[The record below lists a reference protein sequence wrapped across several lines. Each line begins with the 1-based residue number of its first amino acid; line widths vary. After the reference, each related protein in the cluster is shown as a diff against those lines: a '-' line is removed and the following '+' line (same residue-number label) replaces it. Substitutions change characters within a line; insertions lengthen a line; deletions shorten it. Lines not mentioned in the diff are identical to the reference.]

1 MGKCLSCFHVRTT
14 EPLPSISDSSF
25 VDAHINKQEAGQSSE
40 SVSHQ
45 DSSFAVDNT
54 NHIDKAVSSMSNGT
68 SKTPYTSSSRSNS
81 SSIASMQRPLRSSIH
96 SRSRQT
102 NDIGNGPT
110 LSTVSENK
118 INTLFEKYRDRDCT
132 DEECILADG
141 IEQMCNDLNL
151 SPDDVRILVLAW
163 KLDAQQMCK
172 FTKQEFVNGLKV
184 MNVDSIKD
192 IQNKLPELV
201 NKCRDNAEEF
211 KSLYRFTFRFG
222 LDSSCGQRILPIDM
236 AIILWKL
243 VFSIRVVCDESYIL
257 TAWLNF
263 LSQHTHV
270 VRGIPRDTWNMFLT
284 FYDTIGDDLSKYD
297 DTEAWP
303 SLLDDFV
310 EYQTDKSNQNTS
322 EITNRNKASNGT
334 MNQTV

>member
-14 EPLPSISDSSF
+14 EQLPSDSNSF
-25 VDAHINKQEAGQSSE
+25 VENHVEKQEADLPTE
-40 SVSHQ
+40 VNRQ
-45 DSSFAVDNT
+45 DTHLDDDKNHLADGTFDKSAV
-54 NHIDKAVSSMSNGT
+54 SMSNGT
-68 SKTPYTSSSRSNS
+68 GRNYLKSQSSSL
-81 SSIASMQRPLRSSIH
+81 ASMQRSTRH
-96 SRSRQT
+96 SMLKRN
-102 NDIGNGPT
+102 NDNGSH
-110 LSTVSENK
+110 STAPSVSESK
-118 INTLFEKYRDRDCT
+118 IVALFETYRDKDCT
-132 DEECILADG
+132 EEDAILADG
-141 IEQMCNDLNL
+141 IEQLCADLAL
-151 SPDDVRILVLAW
+151 SPDDVRILVFAW

-172 FTKQEFVNGLKV
+172 FTRAEFT
-184 MNVDSIKD
+184 
-192 IQNKLPELV
+192 KLPELV

-243 VFSIRVVCDESYIL
+243 VFSIRVSCDESFIL

-310 EYQTDKSNQNTS
+310 EYQTDRSNQNS
-322 EITNRNKASNGT
+322 SDATNRNKHAGNHSNEIH
-334 MNQTV
+334 QPV

>member
-14 EPLPSISDSSF
+14 EQLPSDSNSF
-25 VDAHINKQEAGQSSE
+25 VENHVEKQEADLPTE
-40 SVSHQ
+40 VNRQ
-45 DSSFAVDNT
+45 DTHLDDDKNHLADGTFDKSAV
-54 NHIDKAVSSMSNGT
+54 SMSNGT
-68 SKTPYTSSSRSNS
+68 GRNYLKSQSSSL
-81 SSIASMQRPLRSSIH
+81 ASMQRSTRH
-96 SRSRQT
+96 SMLKRN
-102 NDIGNGPT
+102 NDNGD
-110 LSTVSENK
+110 K
-118 INTLFEKYRDRDCT
+118 DCT
-132 DEECILADG
+132 EEDAILADG
-141 IEQMCNDLNL
+141 IEQLCADLAL
-151 SPDDVRILVLAW
+151 SPDDVRILVFAW

-172 FTKQEFVNGLKV
+172 FTRAEFVCGLKA
-184 MNVDSIKD
+184 MNVDNIKGESC
-192 IQNKLPELV
+192 L
-201 NKCRDNAEEF
+201 
-211 KSLYRFTFRFG
+211 FTFRFG

-243 VFSIRVVCDESYIL
+243 VFSIRVSCDESFIL

-310 EYQTDKSNQNTS
+310 EYQTDRSNQNS
-322 EITNRNKASNGT
+322 SDATNRNKHAGNHSNEIH
-334 MNQTV
+334 QPV